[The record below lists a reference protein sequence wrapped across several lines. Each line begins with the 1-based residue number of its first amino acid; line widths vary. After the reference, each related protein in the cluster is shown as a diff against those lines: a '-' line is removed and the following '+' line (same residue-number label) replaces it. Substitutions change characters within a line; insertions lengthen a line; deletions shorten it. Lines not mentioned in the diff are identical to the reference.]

1 MDIFKKLQKLLVNGK
16 KVTDINSDSVIR
28 VEKGSLSISTNRNNN
43 SSSNNVTLNGAKIIV
58 DGVDYNI
65 SDYTTDQVIKVEI
78 QGDVKKV
85 QTASGDV
92 TVNGNVNHVESA
104 SGDIHVTGEVNGNLS
119 TMSGDITVQ
128 GDIHGN
134 TSTMSGDIK
143 STKK

>member
-1 MDIFKKLQKLLVNGK
+1 MDIFKKLQQLLVNGK

-65 SDYTTDQVIKVEI
+65 SDYTTDQVIKVEVH
-78 QGDVKKV
+78 GDVKKV
-85 QTASGDV
+85 QTSSGDV
-92 TVNGNVNHVESA
+92 TVNGNVNQVESA
-104 SGDIHVTGEVNGNLS
+104 SGDIDVTGEVNGNLS

-134 TSTMSGDIK
+134 TKTMSGDIK